1 MFPPGVPCWVAQ
13 LSPESD
19 EAKQFYAAIFDRTFD
34 NIAPLA
40 ASQAF
45 RSDRRAGG
53 ADRNSRASRA
63 TKEVIRLLKRYLTR
77 ELFPLLHADLQQA
90 TASR

>member
-19 EAKQFYAAIFDRTFD
+19 EAKQFYAAIFGWTFD

-40 ASQAF
+40 ASQAL
-45 RSDRRAGG
+45 RSDRHASG
-53 ADRNSRASRA
+53 ADRNSRASLMAGCYDPSA
-63 TKEVIRLLKRYLTR
+63 TLVALPARVVVTVRPPR
-77 ELFPLLHADLQQA
+77 RSP
-90 TASR
+90 S

>member
-1 MFPPGVPCWVAQ
+1 MFPPGVPCWVVQ
-13 LSPESD
+13 LTPESD

-45 RSDRRAGG
+45 RSDRHAGG
-53 ADRNSRASRA
+53 ADHSSRARQSRQA
-63 TKEVIRLLKRYLTR
+63 VTLS
-77 ELFPLLHADLQQA
+77 HAPGCLMPG
-90 TASR
+90 RV